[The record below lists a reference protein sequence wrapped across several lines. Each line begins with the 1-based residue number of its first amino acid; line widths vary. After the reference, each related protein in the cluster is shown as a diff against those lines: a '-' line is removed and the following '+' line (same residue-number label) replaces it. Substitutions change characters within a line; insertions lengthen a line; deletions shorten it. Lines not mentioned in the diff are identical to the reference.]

1 MTIGGGGVNEI
12 QLLANATNNGQAF
25 RFLLPDAA
33 GAAREMLRMDPDNS
47 VDLSF
52 AGAVTAET
60 VAEGFGAR
68 SAAADPVF
76 QLIENISLRGT
87 WRHVIATGVS
97 ELRNREISGHV
108 QIRATDLLSADVLLA
123 EFDPDGASS
132 LYHDAAE
139 VIRTITAATGGLEAN
154 NTLTGAGFERVLTI
168 ADRRSAQIY
177 TPTNVSTDRAY
188 DANATS
194 IDELADVLGTL
205 IADLQAIDVIQ

>member
-1 MTIGGGGVNEI
+1 LG
-12 QLLANATNNGQAF
+12 
-25 RFLLPDAA
+25 
-33 GAAREMLRMDPDNS
+33 
-47 VDLSF
+47 VDLYF
-52 AGAVTAET
+52 QGVFTART
-60 VAEGFGAR
+60 VAEGFAAR

-76 QLIENISLRGT
+76 QLLENTSLRAT
-87 WRHVIATGVS
+87 WRHVIATGIS
-97 ELRNREISGHV
+97 ELRNREASGNV
-108 QIRATDLLSADVLLA
+108 QIRGTDGTVSDVLLA

-139 VIRTITAATGGLEAN
+139 VVHTITAAAGGLEAN
-154 NTLTGAGFERVLTI
+154 NTLTGAGFERVLTV

-188 DANATS
+188 DANATT